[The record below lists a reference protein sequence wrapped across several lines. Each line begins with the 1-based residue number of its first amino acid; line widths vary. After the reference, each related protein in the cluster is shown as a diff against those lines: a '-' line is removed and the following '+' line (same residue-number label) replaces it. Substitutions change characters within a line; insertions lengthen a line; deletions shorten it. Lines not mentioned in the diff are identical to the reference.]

1 MEPWYFGD
9 ISRDDAATLLKRDG
23 DYLVRYSHRTNG
35 HVLTFQWEGK
45 IIHSQIEKLITKV

>member
-9 ISRDDAATLLKRDG
+9 ISRDNAAMLLQRDG
-23 DYLVRYSHRTNG
+23 DYLVRYSHRAKG

-45 IIHSQIEKLITKV
+45 IMHSQIEKLITKV